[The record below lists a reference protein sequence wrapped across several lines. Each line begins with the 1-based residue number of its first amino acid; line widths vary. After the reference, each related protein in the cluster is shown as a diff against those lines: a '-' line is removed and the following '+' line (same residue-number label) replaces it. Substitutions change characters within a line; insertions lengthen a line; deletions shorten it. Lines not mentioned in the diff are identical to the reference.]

1 MFDTT
6 EGFISNLLGETV
18 DELDIPPA
26 LHDAADKEYHGVGQF
41 LADQSDTGSTE
52 WDVYAQGSFR
62 LGTVVRPLGTDHY
75 DLDMVCR
82 LDMDSRSITQAQLKD
97 RVGEVLHAYL
107 AHVAGEPGAPDA
119 CEDRRRCWT
128 LTYPHAFHLD
138 VLPALPNEMDLPDG
152 IRLTDKQLFNWQFSN
167 PVAYATWFRGRM
179 ETELLRKMAV
189 LEARKDI
196 SPFPQ
201 SQIKTTLQQVVQV
214 LKRHRDIYFADDLGD
229 RPPSVLISTLAAHA
243 YTGEQELLPA
253 VIETEATMPEYVD
266 HTDGIWRVMNPV
278 ADENFA
284 DKWNEHPERAEK
296 FFEWRDQ
303 LASDLEEAS
312 VLRGIDSITEHLT
325 KSLGDTVTKAA
336 ARMANTYRATRESDQ
351 LKVAASGVLGAAA
364 GLPVKPHGFYGSS
377 SK

>member
-41 LADQSDTGSTE
+41 LADQSDTGRTE

-253 VIETEATMPEYVD
+253 VIETAATMPEYVD